1 MVSQLNISVKTSS
14 ILQAEN
20 FKLNR
25 RCWLGTY
32 VGSQWVQFTKTHGSL
47 VHNNFSNEN
56 IK

>member
-32 VGSQWVQFTKTHGSL
+32 VGSKWVQITKTHGSL
-47 VHNNFSNEN
+47 VHNNFSNES